1 MENPNLKKA
10 LAALSALLVKQESQ
24 TKALA
29 ATAAA
34 IERAKAEVSKLVTP
48 KAA

>member
-10 LAALSALLVKQESQ
+10 LTALSALLSKQESQ
-24 TKALA
+24 
-29 ATAAA
+29 
-34 IERAKAEVSKLVTP
+34 ERALKVTGDQIDKQKIEVAKLVTP

>member
-10 LAALSALLVKQESQ
+10 LAVLTSLLTKQTAQE
-24 TKALA
+24 KALA

-34 IERAKAEVSKLVTP
+34 IERQKSEVGKLVAKA
-48 KAA
+48 A